1 MLIKCHGQGRVELN
15 RSMIENMSMSVI
27 SIILA
32 IRTYELFNINYEIL
46 QRINRGFVYIMVY
59 LADENAPMS
68 MWNAIYL
75 SLSIYFRKL
84 KK

>member
-1 MLIKCHGQGRVELN
+1 
-15 RSMIENMSMSVI
+15 MIENMSMSVI